1 MILIVGASGLLGS
14 NLAFLCSQRRLP
26 FHGTYLSHT
35 MIDPRGCFSRRD
47 LRHQEQ
53 VELLFSEVSPDVVM
67 NCSAYT
73 NLDEAEKSPD
83 DAFAINVALPEFLA
97 EESKRR
103 NVRFIHISTDG
114 VFDGRGTAFTEL
126 DSPRPPNVYAKSKW
140 IGDLKVMHA
149 NPSALII
156 RTCIYGWSCM
166 GRLSLAEVILN
177 QLVLGKVFIGF
188 TDVFFNPLY
197 VGTLSTL
204 MLELADLGTQGL
216 INLGSDDALSKFEFA
231 RALAEE
237 FGLDTTMIRPGKLAD
252 VAFVA
257 RRPNYTVL
265 DCGRAKELLGRALPV
280 TSEGIRALR
289 NFQDEGMRQELRQ
302 WGSTNGDNPNW

>member
-1 MILIVGASGLLGS
+1 MRAARFAVSRHVS
-14 NLAFLCSQRRLP
+14 
-26 FHGTYLSHT
+26 FHAMT
-35 MIDPRGCFSRRD
+35 DPRGCFSRRD
-47 LRHQEQ
+47 LRQKRE

-73 NLDEAEKSPD
+73 NIDGAEKSPD
-83 DAFAINVALPEFLA
+83 DALAINATLPELLA

-114 VFDGRGTAFTEL
+114 VFDGGGTAFTER
-126 DSPRPPNVYAKSKW
+126 DNPRPANVYAKSKW
-140 IGDLKVMHA
+140 IGDLKVMDA
-149 NPSALII
+149 NPGALII
-156 RTCIYGWSCM
+156 RTCVYGWSCM
-166 GRLSLAEVILN
+166 GRRSLAEVILN
-177 QLVLGKVFIGF
+177 QLVVGEVFTGF

-197 VGTLSTL
+197 VETLSAF
-204 MLELADLGTQGL
+204 MLELADSEAHGL
-216 INLGSDDALSKFEFA
+216 INLGSDDSLSKFEFA

-237 FGLDTTMIRPGKLAD
+237 FGLDAGMIRPGKLAD

-265 DCGRAKELLGRALPV
+265 DCGRAKELLGRAMPV

-289 NFQDEGMRQELRQ
+289 SFHDEGMRQKLKQ
-302 WGSTNGDNPNW
+302 WGIANGDNQNW